1 MEGAMRLKGQVVL
14 ITGGAAGIG
23 EEYGHALAREGAKVC
38 LFDVVSADTIQ
49 AVVQDIEEEGGE
61 AMGFNLDIRDHAGV
75 LALAKKVYETW
86 GRIDGLVNNAVWQP
100 AKPFSEYTVEE
111 FDKMM
116 AINVRGAWSS
126 IVAVYPY
133 MKKQGK
139 GKIVNIGSQ
148 TFFYGWWNL
157 APYVATKG
165 ALVGLTRALARE
177 LGPDGIRINCLC
189 PGLTVT
195 DGSLR
200 EVELSIYPGHV
211 NEWLDAHVEGQSI
224 KHPGY
229 PQDLTGPLIYLLSP
243 DSDFMTGQTMLVDG
257 GWVMH

>member
-1 MEGAMRLKGQVVL
+1 MRLKNQVV
-14 ITGGAAGIG
+14 IVTGGAAGIG
-23 EEYGHALAREGAKVC
+23 EEYCHALAREGAKVC
-38 LFDVVSADTIQ
+38 LFDVLPEKSID
-49 AVVQDIEEEGGE
+49 AVVADIREDGGE
-61 AMGFNLDIRDHAGV
+61 SIGFQLDIRDHAGV
-75 LALAKKVYETW
+75 LSLATKVFDHW

-100 AKPFSEYTVEE
+100 AKPFYEFTVEE
-111 FDKMM
+111 FDKMT
-116 AINVRGAWSS
+116 AINIRGVWSS

-133 MKKQGK
+133 MKKEGK

-148 TFFYGWWNL
+148 TFFYGWWQL
-157 APYVATKG
+157 APYVASKG
-165 ALVGLTRALARE
+165 ALVGITRALARE

-200 EVELSIYPGHV
+200 EVDISIHPGHV
-211 NEWLDAHVEGQSI
+211 NQWLDSHVDGQCV

-229 PQDLTGPLIYLLSP
+229 PQDLTGPLIYLLSD
-243 DSDFMTGQTMLVDG
+243 DSDFMTGQTMVVDG

>member
-1 MEGAMRLKGQVVL
+1 MRLKNQVV
-14 ITGGAAGIG
+14 IVTGGAAGIG
-23 EEYGHALAREGAKVC
+23 EEYCHALIREGAKVC
-38 LFDVVSADTIQ
+38 LFDVLPEKSID
-49 AVVQDIEEEGGE
+49 AVVADIREDGGE
-61 AMGFNLDIRDHAGV
+61 AIGFQLDIRDHEGV
-75 LALAKKVYETW
+75 MSLATKVFDLW

-100 AKPFSEYTVEE
+100 AKPFYEFTVDE
-111 FDKMM
+111 FDKMT
-116 AINVRGAWSS
+116 AINIRGVWSS

-148 TFFYGWWNL
+148 TFFYGWWQL
-157 APYVATKG
+157 APYVASKG
-165 ALVGLTRALARE
+165 ALVGMTRALARE
-177 LGPDGIRINCLC
+177 LGPEGIRINCLC

-200 EVELSIYPGHV
+200 EVDISINPGHV
-211 NEWLDAHVEGQSI
+211 NKWLDSHVDGQCV

-229 PQDLTGPLIYLLSP
+229 PQDLAGPLIYLLSD
-243 DSDFMTGQTMLVDG
+243 DSNFMTGQTMVVDG

>member
-1 MEGAMRLKGQVVL
+1 MRLKDQVV
-14 ITGGAAGIG
+14 IVTGGAAGIG
-23 EEYGHALAREGAKVC
+23 EEYCHALAQEGAKVC
-38 LFDVVSADTIQ
+38 LFDITSQEIIDALVE
-49 AVVQDIEEEGGE
+49 DIKAEGGE
-61 AMGFNLDIRDHAGV
+61 AIGSCLDIQDHEGV
-75 LALAKKVYETW
+75 LQFAKKAFDTW

-100 AKPFSEYTVEE
+100 AKPFYEFSVEE

-133 MKKQGK
+133 MKAQGK

-157 APYVATKG
+157 APYVGSKG
-165 ALVGLTRALARE
+165 ALVGMTRALARE
-177 LGPDGIRINCLC
+177 LGPEGIRINCLC

-200 EVELSIYPGHV
+200 EVDISINPGHV
-211 NEWLDAHVEGQSI
+211 NKWLDSHVEGQCI

-229 PQDLTGPLIYLLSP
+229 PQDLTGPLIYLLSA
-243 DSDFMTGQTMLVDG
+243 DSDFMTGQTLVVDG